1 MPPLDPGQMLIQL
14 VPFVRTLG
22 LTIEPTT
29 IPGRAVARLP
39 ARADVNNHLGTAHA
53 GAVYTVAETASGT
66 AALSVFGDAVAAGAF
81 IALKESRVAHLKA
94 CAGEVTAMAAL
105 VDDPK
110 ALRETYA
117 ASGKVDFPIEV
128 SLAVGDVPTATM
140 TFVWALRAPR

>member
-1 MPPLDPGQMLIQL
+1 MAHIDPGQMLIQL

-22 LTIEPTT
+22 LTIDRTT
-29 IPGRAVARLP
+29 TPGRAVARLP
-39 ARADVNNHLGTAHA
+39 ARPEVNNHLGTAHA

-94 CAGEVTAMAAL
+94 CPGAVTATATL
-105 VDDPK
+105 VDDPS
-110 ALRETYA
+110 ALRSNYA
-117 ASGKVDFPIEV
+117 TSGKVDFPIEV
-128 SLAVGDVPTATM
+128 SLMVDDVPTATM